1 MIVLGMKETLQIRF
15 ISPLFTVLLK
25 NTKVISCPLQSCLS
39 YFPNKFCFEILNEGN
54 IYNIRPEFSH
64 FRPSRLKLG
73 PEMTILG
80 TVVSSTGTSDDRFE
94 QEMFDLS
101 PNFWLNGM
109 NLAYYRRYCLHLA
122 FRNETC
128 WINMNEKTVEVRNEL
143 LLFSCVPW
151 KGVKWNMGLK
161 WNRIS
166 LTTEQVN
173 QYRNRMLLLA
183 KIHSPILIGVKGV
196 TLNRVWNFGRFWWL
210 SI

>member
-39 YFPNKFCFEILNEGN
+39 YFPNNFCFEILNEGN

-128 WINMNEKTVEVRNEL
+128 WINMNEKTVVVRNEL
-143 LLFSCVPW
+143 LLFSCATYINTDWPE
-151 KGVKWNMGLK
+151 G
-161 WNRIS
+161 
-166 LTTEQVN
+166 
-173 QYRNRMLLLA
+173 MLLDFL
-183 KIHSPILIGVKGV
+183 LLW
-196 TLNRVWNFGRFWWL
+196 T
-210 SI
+210 